1 MVNRSMILGIA
12 FICMACLDPV
22 HGALSTQTLSIG
34 GVIVAVGDSQRAT
47 LAKLSERFTLDGLD
61 SINYTVRD
69 RPPNDAA
76 IGSVS
81 FWHGLVSIASRE
93 WYSGR
98 NDERAFGV
106 ALMGALQSLGLQQQ
120 PVLVMASYEAPQD
133 PTGVVR
139 IAKFAAG
146 QRTVSVYY
154 SEQSDGGY
162 GVQVSEMISRRRP

>member
-106 ALMGALQSLGLQQQ
+106 ALMGALQSLGLQQ
-120 PVLVMASYEAPQD
+120 PVLLMASYEAPQD